1 MIRSGRVIKGHK
13 RTYDDPMHVKQGE
26 VMRVTKRELWN
37 DCYPWL
43 WCIATSGKEGWM
55 PESFVEV
62 NGEQGIALR
71 DYNAIE
77 LTVTIGDNLTIIDEA
92 NGWYWVQSVRRSYG
106 WVPLDC
112 VAVDMI

>member
-1 MIRSGRVIKGHK
+1 MIRSGRVIKGHT
-13 RTYDDPMHVKQGE
+13 RTYDNPMQVKQGE
-26 VMRVTKRELWN
+26 VTRVTKREFWN
-37 DCYPWL
+37 DRYPWV
-43 WCIATSGKEGWM
+43 WCVTTNGKEGWM

-62 NGEQGIALR
+62 IGEQGIALR

-92 NGWYWVQSVRRSYG
+92 NGWYWVQSVRRAYG
-106 WVPLDC
+106 WVPLEC